1 MTFPDS
7 HDAMILELLVCTT
20 EFLDSVSSTLGLV
33 VILLNQNLSVKAAY
47 WQGC

>member
-1 MTFPDS
+1 MTFHDS

-20 EFLDSVSSTLGLV
+20 EFLDSVSSTLGQV

-47 WQGC
+47 